1 MLMSSSDYRESLR
14 RFRPTVFVNG
24 RRVDSVADDAALAP
38 GLNAIGLT
46 YDFARDPQHAPLML
60 ATQASSGCTVNR
72 LLHINATTTD
82 LLYKLE
88 AIRLLC
94 KHSGCAQRYLTHDAF
109 NALFQSTRRIDDAH
123 GTQYHQRFL
132 AYMHRI
138 QDEDLTCGVAMTDAK
153 GDRSKR

>member
-38 GLNAIGLT
+38 GINAIGLT
-46 YDFARDPQHAPLML
+46 YDFARAPEHAPLML
-60 ATQASSGCTVNR
+60 ATQGSSGRTVNR

-88 AIRLLC
+88 VVAAALP
-94 KHSGCAQRYLTHDAF
+94 AQRLRAALPHPRRPQRHLAGDA
-109 NALFQSTRRIDDAH
+109 SRR
-123 GTQYHQRFL
+123 R
-132 AYMHRI
+132 R
-138 QDEDLTCGVAMTDAK
+138 
-153 GDRSKR
+153 